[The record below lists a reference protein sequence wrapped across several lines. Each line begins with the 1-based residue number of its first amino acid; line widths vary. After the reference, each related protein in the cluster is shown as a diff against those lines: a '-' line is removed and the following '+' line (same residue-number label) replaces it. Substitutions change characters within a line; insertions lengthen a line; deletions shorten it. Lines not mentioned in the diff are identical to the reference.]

1 VKKDRVLSEY
11 LAELGR
17 KGGKASADRL
27 TKKQRV
33 ERARAAGLARQAK
46 AKKGRSKA

>member
-1 VKKDRVLSEY
+1 MKKERLLSEY

-17 KGGKASADRL
+17 RGGKASADRL
-27 TKKQRV
+27 TKKQRI

-46 AKKGRSKA
+46 ARKGKGKA